1 MNTESNF
8 LQKKDAFLLVVDIQK
23 SVLDTCFEPDRI
35 VKNISNLIDVIQLID
50 MPVIYSEQ
58 NADKLGRTIPE
69 LLEKVPASQVFN
81 KMEFGC
87 FQNETLSNV
96 IEKTNRKT
104 VILTGIQ
111 ADVCIFQTGL
121 QALERGYK
129 VHVIADAVS
138 SPRELDWRIGL
149 RRLEKAGAII
159 SSTEMVIFE
168 LLNRAG
174 TSEFKRALPFLK
186 NLS

>member
-8 LQKKDAFLLVVDIQK
+8 LQKKDAFLLGVDIQK
-23 SVLDTCFEPDRI
+23 SVLDTCFEPDRL
-35 VKNISNLIDVIQLID
+35 VKNISNLIDMAQLMN
-50 MPVIYSEQ
+50 MPVIFSEQ
-58 NADKLGRTIPE
+58 NAEKLGGMIPE
-69 LLEKVPASQVFN
+69 LLEKVPASHVFN

-96 IEKTNRKT
+96 IQKLDRKT
-104 VILTGIQ
+104 IILTGIQ
-111 ADVCIFQTGL
+111 ADVCIFHSGL
-121 QALERGYK
+121 QALERGYR

-138 SPRELDWRIGL
+138 SPGKLDWRIGL
-149 RRLEKAGAII
+149 RRLEKAGAVI

-174 TSEFKRALPFLK
+174 TPEFKRALPILK
-186 NLS
+186 NL